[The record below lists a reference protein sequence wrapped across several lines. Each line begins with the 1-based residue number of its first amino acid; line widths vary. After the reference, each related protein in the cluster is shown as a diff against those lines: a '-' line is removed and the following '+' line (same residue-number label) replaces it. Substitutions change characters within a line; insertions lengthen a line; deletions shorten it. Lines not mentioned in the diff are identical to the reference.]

1 MIIQRLGVLD
11 LSSSTEWT
19 NPVTANPSMFN
30 LAFSPRYWAK
40 RQRRASFGST
50 ISNFCML
57 ATKGRGT
64 RYGSATAKV

>member
-1 MIIQRLGVLD
+1 
-11 LSSSTEWT
+11 
-19 NPVTANPSMFN
+19 MFN

-57 ATKGRGT
+57 ATKSVAYAIRFRDGK
-64 RYGSATAKV
+64 SLAAKH